1 MLPQDSITH
10 VEPTAVST
18 GTTDSVVQAAKP
30 RTPYQVLRTLPRDAT
45 PAQQDSAIQATFQP
59 REIRY
64 SSQPDTLHLPGHE
77 KGMKLSEVDIP
88 IYYDK
93 TFFAKS
99 LQQAGKLTAY
109 GVPGDPMPYSL
120 HKDHVL
126 TSTLL
131 GVFVL
136 VIVLVSI
143 SRSFFLSQLKSFF
156 KTSDKDLFLP
166 ETNMEYVCQF
176 FLLAQTSLFLGIL
189 FFFYTQEYIGE
200 TFIVDSDYVV
210 VGIYMALAVG
220 YFLARFLLYTI
231 VNSIFFDVKRNA
243 YWLKTLLFIVSMEG
257 ILLFPVNMLLIY
269 FDLSTQSVICYFA
282 ITLIL
287 VKLLTF
293 YKCFAIFFQRKGGF
307 LQNILYFCALE
318 IVPLAAFWSTLVLT
332 GNFLKINY

>member
-10 VEPTAVST
+10 VEPTAVSI
-18 GTTDSVVQAAKP
+18 GTADSVVHAAKP

-64 SSQPDTLHLPGHE
+64 SSQPDTLHLPGHD
-77 KGMKLSEVDIP
+77 KGIKLSEVDIP
-88 IYYDK
+88 IYYNK
-93 TFFAKS
+93 TFFANT
-99 LQQAGKLTAY
+99 LQQTGKLTAY

-131 GVFVL
+131 GLFVL
-136 VIVLVSI
+136 VVMLVSI
-143 SRSFFLSQLKSFF
+143 SRSFLLRQLKSLF
-156 KTSDKDLFLP
+156 KVDNNFFLP
-166 ETNMEYVCQF
+166 ETNAEFTCQF
-176 FLLAQTSLFLGIL
+176 FLMVQTCLFLGIL

-200 TFIVDSDYVV
+200 TFIVDSDYMV
-210 VGIYMALAVG
+210 VGIYTAMAVG
-220 YFLARFLLYTI
+220 YFLVRFLLYTI
-231 VNSIFFDVKRNA
+231 VNTIFFDVKRNI
-243 YWLKTLLFIVSMEG
+243 YWLKTQLFIISMEG
-257 ILLFPVNMLLIY
+257 ILLFPVIMLLIY
-269 FDLSTQSVICYFA
+269 FNLSTQTVILYFA

-287 VKLLTF
+287 VKLLTI
-293 YKCFAIFFQRKGGF
+293 YKCFAIFFRGKGGY